1 MQLSRCWRSKS
12 KNGELMEVDIKRTN
26 ENLKAEMLL
35 VSIQEQTSVNC
46 RS

>member
-1 MQLSRCWRSKS
+1 
-12 KNGELMEVDIKRTN
+12 MEVDIKRTN